1 VSADAEPQG
10 SEDQGL
16 AHVRAEVEQL
26 VRQLDGPVAR
36 VRVRSGEAMIEIEW
50 SHMVAGQAAPPE
62 TVAAA
67 PAVMAVAATA
77 AVPTPQGE
85 QRAAA
90 AAATAGAE
98 LHAVRAPLVGTFY
111 VASEPNAAPF
121 VRPGDL
127 VDKNTTI
134 GIIEAMKMMNHI
146 TAEREGRIA
155 ELLVGDGEAVEFG
168 QELVLIE
175 PMDS

>member
-1 VSADAEPQG
+1 VSADAEPQRPG
-10 SEDQGL
+10 DQGL
-16 AHVRAEVEQL
+16 AHVRAEVEEL

-36 VRVRSGEAMIEIEW
+36 VRARSGEAMIEIEW

-62 TVAAA
+62 PVAAA
-67 PAVMAVAATA
+67 PGVMAVAATA
-77 AVPTPQGE
+77 AVPAPQGE
-85 QRAAA
+85 QQAV
-90 AAATAGAE
+90 AATAGVE